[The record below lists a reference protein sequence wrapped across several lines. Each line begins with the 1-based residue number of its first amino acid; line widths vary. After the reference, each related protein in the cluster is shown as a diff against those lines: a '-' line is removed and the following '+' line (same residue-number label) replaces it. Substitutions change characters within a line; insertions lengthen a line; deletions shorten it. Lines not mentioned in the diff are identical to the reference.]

1 MEKDKLFSK
10 NFFVVF
16 IIDFLL
22 ALVYFTL
29 MVTVAQY
36 AVDEFKASTSQAGLV
51 TGIFV
56 LGIMLSRIIVGR
68 IIDNV
73 GRKKILLIGIIFYIA
88 ATFMYFIVGNLMFLL
103 IIRFFHGISLGF
115 TSTATA
121 TVIVQILPESRR
133 GEGIGIFSLALIIS
147 NALGPFLGLF
157 LIEKTSYNSMFI
169 CCMIFGLM
177 SLLLTLFLSVP
188 PINQSNENNTK
199 VRRGK
204 LTNFIEPSVLSISI
218 IMLLIGFAYSTIP
231 AFISF
236 FAQDMDLMDEASYFF
251 IVYSVIIILS
261 RPLMGR
267 LFDSKGANMTI
278 YPSLLFFIGGMILL
292 SQVNAGWTLLLAGA
306 FIGFG
311 YGNLVSS
318 GQTLAVKLTPS
329 HRLGMATSTFF
340 VFLNLGFGLG
350 PYLGGLL
357 IPLIGFRGL
366 FMTLAGVSFLC
377 VILYY
382 FMHGR
387 REISQVLE
395 TTISIE
401 KN

>member
-73 GRKKILLIGIIFYIA
+73 GRKRILLIGVILYIA
-88 ATFMYFIVGNLMFLL
+88 ATLMYFIVGNLMFLL

-147 NALGPFLGLF
+147 NAIGPFLGLF
-157 LIEKTSYNSMFI
+157 LIEKTSFNSIFI
-169 CCMIFGLM
+169 CCVIFGLI
-177 SLLLTLFLSVP
+177 SLLLAFFLTVP
-188 PINQSNENNTK
+188 PTNETMEKNSK
-199 VRRGK
+199 IRRGK

-236 FAQDMDLMDEASYFF
+236 FAQDLDLMDEASYFF
-251 IVYSVIIILS
+251 IVYSVVIIMS
-261 RPLMGR
+261 RPIMGR
-267 LFDSKGANMTI
+267 LFDSKGANLVI
-278 YPSLLFFIGGMILL
+278 YPSLLLFTGGMILL
-292 SQVNAGWTLLLAGA
+292 SQVNVGWTLLLAGA

-311 YGNLVSS
+311 YGNFVST

-350 PYLGGLL
+350 PYLGGFL

-366 FMTLAGVSFLC
+366 FMTLAGVSIAC

-382 FMHGR
+382 LMHGR
-387 REISQVLE
+387 KEIGHNLE